1 MNRSRQCAIC
11 GVCGGCGMMVM
22 GQYIC
27 LDCQTLLDD
36 PKKRVLGC
44 SNNRRFAR
52 GRQEKRM
59 ELAKA
64 KE

>member
-1 MNRSRQCAIC
+1 MDRSKQCGIC

-22 GQYIC
+22 GQFIC
-27 LDCQTLLDD
+27 LDCQALLDD
-36 PKKRVLGC
+36 PKKRVFGC
-44 SNNRRFAR
+44 GSNLHFAKGSLKR
-52 GRQEKRM
+52 GM